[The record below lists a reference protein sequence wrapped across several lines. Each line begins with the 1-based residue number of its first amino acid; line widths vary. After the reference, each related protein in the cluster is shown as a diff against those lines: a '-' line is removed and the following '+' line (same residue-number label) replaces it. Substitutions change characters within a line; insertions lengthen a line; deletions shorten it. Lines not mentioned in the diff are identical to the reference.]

1 MANESLNMTLRA
13 IGIVR
18 NKFSEPSSERLNLK
32 EKIAKI
38 EIDPVLTEALDG
50 LEGFSHIIVLYWM
63 HHAASGKLPLK
74 VHPMGRQD
82 VPVQGIFA
90 VRTPNRPNRIG
101 KTTVRLI
108 ERQGNIL
115 RVQGLDALDGSPVLD
130 IKPYLPGY
138 DSADNAR
145 VPTWITNR

>member
-1 MANESLNMTLRA
+1 VANESLNMTLRA